1 MVNLAENI
9 CGIIISEASST
20 EEAKKMAEIMKN
32 CPRLLTSGTTSK
44 IFYAVYIVPEEK
56 KWWLKYPEQ
65 NPEVIGAEKVWV
77 HIVENLL
84 YPEKF
89 NLRLPKKKTSIAPC
103 GANCQECPLR
113 KEYDCDGC
121 PATVHYRESKKI

>member
-1 MVNLAENI
+1 MGV
-9 CGIIISEASST
+9 CQ
-20 EEAKKMAEIMKN
+20 
-32 CPRLLTSGTTSK
+32 
-44 IFYAVYIVPEEK
+44 IVPEEK
-56 KWWLKYPEQ
+56 KWWLKYPGQ
-65 NPEVIGAEKVWV
+65 NPEVIGAEIVWV

-103 GANCQECPLR
+103 GANCQEYSLR
-113 KEYDCDGC
+113 EGYDCDGC